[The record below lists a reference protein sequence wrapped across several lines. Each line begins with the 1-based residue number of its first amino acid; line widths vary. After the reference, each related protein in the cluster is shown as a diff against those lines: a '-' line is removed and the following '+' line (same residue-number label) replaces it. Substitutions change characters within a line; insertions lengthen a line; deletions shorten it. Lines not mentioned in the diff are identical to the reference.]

1 MEGSEDSEKVDIH
14 FSASEVDTEK
24 GEGLGYDIRLI
35 KAAASVS
42 FLQTQGCKRPPAR
55 VAAGP
60 KPPLG
65 SPSDAGSESSGSDI
79 PLREGTL

>member
-14 FSASEVDTEK
+14 FPASEVDTEK
-24 GEGLGYDIRLI
+24 GEGLGNDVRLV

-42 FLQTQGCKRPPAR
+42 FLQTQGSKWPPAR

-60 KPPLG
+60 KPLLG
-65 SPSDAGSESSGSDI
+65 SPSDAGSESSGSDT
-79 PLREGTL
+79 PLRKGTL